1 MLTDHRVHPYR
12 LFSRCAPLRACMALA
27 LALAAG
33 LLLAGGTYA
42 ATFEDLYTVRV
53 AAEPE
58 ASRSQIEA
66 AAMSTLLTRVT
77 GRRDAPFDPRL
88 APLISRAGNFINS
101 FGLML
106 DRERYEVQFNA
117 TAVQRELTNLQYP
130 VWGPERPLTLVWIAV
145 DGGLGERE
153 ILAAGPSVMERSPEL
168 AEQMAQLRAALM
180 TTADQRGLP
189 LAFPLMDLEDLI
201 AVDFAD
207 VWGGFGER
215 LTEASQR
222 YQADALLIGRAWAG
236 DFGMEVQW
244 TLYQNGQR
252 HFINGNGMRD
262 GLDFAADRYAGAF
275 STVGGVRTATLVVQG
290 VTSLADYGRVMHYL
304 EGSSLLDAVDMEAW
318 ERGTLRLRVHARG
331 DAATLQ
337 RVLSLG
343 GVLSPAGAG
352 GSAGGDALLFEVS
365 RRAGGG

>member
-1 MLTDHRVHPYR
+1 MLTDHRLRPYR
-12 LFSRCAPLRACMALA
+12 PISRLVALRTLMSLA
-27 LALAAG
+27 MVLAAG
-33 LLLAGGTYA
+33 MLIAGSAGA
-42 ATFEDLYTVRV
+42 ATFEELYTVRV
-53 AAEPE
+53 AAEPD

-66 AAMSTLLTRVT
+66 AAMSTLLIRVT
-77 GRRDAPFDPRL
+77 GRNDAPFDPRL
-88 APLISRAGNFINS
+88 APLISRAGNFVNTY
-101 FGLML
+101 GLMM

-153 ILAAGPSVMERSPEL
+153 ILAAGLPVMERSPEMTEL
-168 AEQMAQLRAALM
+168 MAQLRQAL
-180 TTADQRGLP
+180 TSTAEQRGLP

-215 LTEASQR
+215 LTEASRR
-222 YQADALLIGRAWAG
+222 YQADALLVGRAWAG

-244 TLYQNGQR
+244 TLFHNGQR
-252 HFINGNGMRD
+252 HFINGTSMRD

-275 STVGGVRTATLVVQG
+275 STVGGRRTTRLVVQG
-290 VTSLADYGRVMHYL
+290 VGSLADYGRVMRYL
-304 EGSSLLDAVDMEAW
+304 ENSSMLEAVEVEAF
-318 ERGTLRLRVHARG
+318 ERGTLRLRVDARG
-331 DAATLQ
+331 DDATLQ

-352 GSAGGDALLFEVS
+352 GAAGGGALLFDVS
-365 RRAGGG
+365 RQATGG